1 MIRRLAA
8 ALTVAASLLVA
19 SPAHAATTAPPA
31 EVAAFPVSVDRSSV
45 NGNLDLIGLTPSF
58 AAQTLP
64 ASYVVQRGDTLS
76 RIAARFCGT
85 SSAYR
90 SIGAASGIGNFD
102 LIYPGQRLV
111 LKCSG
116 AVTAPKAAPK
126 AAPKLRAQTASV
138 AVSGSAS
145 GAVSFALAQVGK
157 RYVWGTAG
165 PSSYDCSGLVMAAF
179 ARIGIRLPHQSG
191 GIAGYGRPVSG
202 PLQPGDVLFL
212 SGRGGVYHVMIY
224 AGSGQIVEAASPGQG
239 VIKHAIYPY
248 SFARRLI

>member
-1 MIRRLAA
+1 MLRKLAVLAVTSAA
-8 ALTVAASLLVA
+8 ACTLLA

-31 EVAAFPVSVDRSSV
+31 EVAAFPVSQ
-45 NGNLDLIGLTPSF
+45 NLVLAGLTPSL

-64 ASYVVQRGDTLS
+64 STYVVQHGDTLS
-76 RIAARFCGT
+76 RIAARFCGS

-102 LIYPGQRLV
+102 LIYPGQRV
-111 LKCSG
+111 TLKCTG
-116 AVTAPKAAPK
+116 GVAPVRKQPAVVH
-126 AAPKLRAQTASV
+126 AQTASV
-138 AVSGSAS
+138 AVSGAAG

-165 PSSYDCSGLVMAAF
+165 PSSFDCSGLVMAAF

-212 SGRGGVYHVMIY
+212 SGRGGVYHVILY
-224 AGSGQIVEAASPGQG
+224 VGSGQVVEAASPGQG

-248 SFARRLI
+248 SFARRLV